1 MSFSTVT
8 LQKDQSIK
16 TFICDRPS
24 GDLYNNDDSPTLRT
38 KFSLIALAIPFY
50 TIGNMGYHVYTLVEG
65 KIMESLWNI
74 VSDAIYG
81 ISVLFSV
88 LSGMASPLE
97 GRKLEAIV
105 ENHWQK
111 GISKH
116 QDCRILP
123 NGQSQA
129 CYLAYC
135 FQTCGNIKDRGT
147 TIVQPAPAPSES

>member
-8 LQKDQSIK
+8 LQKDESIRP
-16 TFICDRPS
+16 FVCDSSS
-24 GDLYNNDDSPTLRT
+24 GDLYNNDDFLTLRV
-38 KFSLIALAIPFY
+38 KFSLIALTIPYY

-65 KIMESLWNI
+65 KITESLWDI

-81 ISVLFSV
+81 IAVLFSV
-88 LSGMASPLE
+88 LSGMVSPLE

-111 GISKH
+111 GVSKH
-116 QDCRILP
+116 QDCRIVQ
-123 NGQSQA
+123 NGQA

-135 FQTCGNIKDRGT
+135 FQTCGNINDRGT
-147 TIVQPAPAPSES
+147 IRQLTPAPSAH